1 MNLKLIKKIENFI
14 LYIGREYKVV
24 ELEDFK
30 QDIFILLLQKGE
42 DFIIRL
48 DSENSIKKYVYK
60 LCIFQIIS
68 ERGRYRTKYYIPS
81 HFNSLEDVE
90 TYTNSCFKDEVLKDL
105 INSLDGLDKIM
116 LEHLL
121 LCSGNKQCL
130 AKKTNIHQN
139 TIQYKFKE
147 LANKIKQNWSLNE
160 FYT

>member
-1 MNLKLIKKIENFI
+1 MNNKLIKKIENFI
-14 LYIGREYKVV
+14 FCICREFNVV

-42 DFIIRL
+42 DFIIQL
-48 DSENSIKKYVYK
+48 EEENSIKKYVYK
-60 LCIFQIIS
+60 LCLYQIIS
-68 ERGRYRTKYYIPS
+68 ERSRYRTKYYIPS
-81 HFNSLEDVE
+81 HFSSIDEVE
-90 TYTNSCFKDEVLKDL
+90 TYSNSCFKDEVLNDL

-116 LEHLL
+116 LQHLL

-130 AKKTNIHQN
+130 SKKSNIHYN

-147 LANKIKQNWSLNE
+147 LANKIKSKWSLNE